1 MITFLVLI
9 LIFSILVFVHE
20 LGHFFTAKKFGVR
33 VEEFGFGIPPRL
45 FGKRIGETIYSI
57 NLLPFGGFVKLTG
70 EDSDEADVKD
80 PKNFASK
87 NPYQRVLILTAGVL
101 MNLLLAV
108 LLYFVFFFIN
118 NFKTL
123 TLPVFFD
130 YNFKFGEQNSIN
142 TVVTAFSLGSFAEK
156 AGIQRGEAVIEINS
170 VPVYSVTD
178 IRRELDGKIGQN
190 VRVML
195 MDVRKIKREVRSV
208 TVTVQKDDKGKGILG
223 VILSKAVV
231 LSYEGWQK
239 RFVGILHAYN
249 MLAYTTN
256 TIGNMIGLSFETR
269 DISPVSESV
278 SGPVGIFAVVKAILS
293 FSGKEAVLGL
303 LDLVALLSLS
313 LGFINILPFPA
324 LDGGRIAFVLVEI
337 VSGKRVSPKVEAF
350 IHKLGM
356 VFLLGLI
363 VLVTF
368 KDIRNLI

>member
-1 MITFLVLI
+1 MIKFMVLI